1 MTERDLAELAAKR
14 DREAFAQLYD
24 RYVDRVYK
32 YIYFKCRRTEE
43 AEDLTAQVFMKA
55 WEAIDRYR
63 WEGFPFSTWLFRIA
77 HNQLVD
83 HYRTDHPTASLDVA
97 RAIHRGPDLFE
108 VVQNKMTGEEIRAA
122 LKHLSEPQQRVLILR
137 FIEGYSVSEI
147 ADIMEKDPAAIRA
160 IQHRALRSL
169 QPHID
174 PSRAV
179 RRSSRR
185 QAAAADS

>member
-1 MTERDLAELAAKR
+1 MTERELAERAAKR
-14 DREAFAQLYD
+14 DKEAFALLYD

-83 HYRTDHPTASLDVA
+83 HYRTDHPTASLDAA
-97 RAIHRGPDLFE
+97 RAIHRGPDLYE
-108 VVQNKMTGEEIRAA
+108 VILNKLTGEEIRAA

-169 QPHID
+169 QLHID

-179 RRSSRR
+179 RHSSRR
-185 QAAAADS
+185 QAAGAE